1 MKRNLAITN
10 FKSSFQSCDKDT
22 ETILRKIFVESR
34 PYSDK
39 LKKLMVV
46 NTKDC
51 LTNPKYDNIVQ
62 NFDLQRMVDEN
73 YILQIPKIKFSEHE
87 EIKSYLLITFDNFIS
102 NGSNTEFRDCII
114 NIDILCHMDY
124 WDLNNYKIRPLEICG
139 FIDSIL
145 NKSKLSGIGELN
157 FLSCNMIVLDENI
170 AGYTLSYLAIHGSDD
185 QITAEEAEIYNGQ

>member
-1 MKRNLAITN
+1 MKRNLAVTN

-62 NFDLQRMVDEN
+62 NFDLPRLVEEG
-73 YILQIPKIKFSEHE
+73 YIRIVPKLSFDEHE
-87 EIKSYLLITFDNFIS
+87 EIRAYMILTFDNFTPTD
-102 NGSNTEFRDCII
+102 NTEFRDCTVH
-114 NIDILCHMDY
+114 IDVLCHTDY
-124 WDLNNYKIRPLEICG
+124 WDVGNYKVRPLQICG

-145 NKSKLSGIGELN
+145 NESKLSGIGTLN
-157 FLSCNMIVLDENI
+157 FLGCNLLILDENLS
-170 AGYTLSYLAIHGSDD
+170 GYSLTYAATHGSDD
-185 QITAEEAEIYNGQ
+185 KITAEEAEIYSGQ

>member
-51 LTNPKYDNIVQ
+51 LTNPKYDTIVQ
-62 NFDLQRMVDEN
+62 NFDLSRLVEEGYVRQV
-73 YILQIPKIKFSEHE
+73 PKLSFDEHE
-87 EIKSYLLITFDNFIS
+87 EIRAYMILTFDNFTPTD
-102 NGSNTEFRDCII
+102 NPEFRDCTVH
-114 NIDILCHMDY
+114 IDVLCHTDY
-124 WDLNNYKIRPLEICG
+124 WDVGNYKVRPLQICG

-145 NKSKLSGIGELN
+145 NESKLSGIGTLN
-157 FLSCNMIVLDENI
+157 FLGCNLLILDENLS
-170 AGYTLSYLAIHGSDD
+170 GYSLTYTATHGSDD
-185 QITAEEAEIYNGQ
+185 KITAEEAEIYSGQ

>member
-39 LKKLMVV
+39 LKKLMVI

-51 LTNPKYDNIVQ
+51 LTNPKYDTIVQ
-62 NFDLQRMVDEN
+62 NFDLSRLAEEG
-73 YILQIPKIKFSEHE
+73 YIRSVPKLSFDEHE
-87 EIKSYLLITFDNFIS
+87 EIRAYMILTFDNFIPTD
-102 NGSNTEFRDCII
+102 NPEFRDCTVH
-114 NIDILCHMDY
+114 IDVLCHTDY
-124 WDLNNYKIRPLEICG
+124 WDVGNYKVRPLQICG

-145 NKSKLSGIGELN
+145 NESKLSGIGTLN
-157 FLSCNMIVLDENI
+157 FLGCNLLILDENLS
-170 AGYTLSYLAIHGSDD
+170 GYSLTYTATHGSDD
-185 QITAEEAEIYNGQ
+185 KITAEEAETYSDQ

>member
-1 MKRNLAITN
+1 MKRNLAVTN

-51 LTNPKYDNIVQ
+51 LTNPKYDNIIQ
-62 NFDLQRMVDEN
+62 NFDLSRLVEEK
-73 YILQIPKIKFSEHE
+73 YIRQVPKLSFNEHE
-87 EIKSYLLITFDNFIS
+87 EVKSYIILTFDNFMPTD
-102 NGSNTEFRDCII
+102 NPEFRDCIVH
-114 NIDILCHMDY
+114 IDVLCHTDY
-124 WDLNNYKIRPLEICG
+124 WDIGNYKVRPLQICG

-145 NKSKLSGIGELN
+145 NESKLSGIGTLN
-157 FLSCNMIVLDENI
+157 FLGCDLLLLGENLS
-170 AGYTLSYLAIHGSDD
+170 GYTLTYTATHGSDD
-185 QITAEEAEIYNGQ
+185 KITAEEAEIYSGQ

>member
-39 LKKLMVV
+39 LKKLMVI

-51 LTNPKYDNIVQ
+51 LTNPKYDTIVQ
-62 NFDLQRMVDEN
+62 NFDLSRLVEEGYVRQV
-73 YILQIPKIKFSEHE
+73 PKLSFDEHE
-87 EIKSYLLITFDNFIS
+87 EIRAYMILTFDNFTPTD
-102 NGSNTEFRDCII
+102 NPEFRDCTVH
-114 NIDILCHMDY
+114 IDVLCHTDY
-124 WDLNNYKIRPLEICG
+124 WDVGNYKVRPLQICG

-145 NKSKLSGIGELN
+145 NESKLSGIGTLN
-157 FLSCNMIVLDENI
+157 FLGCNLLILDENLS
-170 AGYTLSYLAIHGSDD
+170 GYSLTYTATHGSDD
-185 QITAEEAEIYNGQ
+185 KITAEEAEIYNGQ

>member
-51 LTNPKYDNIVQ
+51 LTNPKYDTIVQ
-62 NFDLQRMVDEN
+62 NFDLSRLVEEGYVRQV
-73 YILQIPKIKFSEHE
+73 PKLSFNEHE
-87 EIKSYLLITFDNFIS
+87 EIRAYMILTFDNFTPTD
-102 NGSNTEFRDCII
+102 NPEFRDCTVH
-114 NIDILCHMDY
+114 IDVLCHTDY
-124 WDLNNYKIRPLEICG
+124 WDVGNYKVRPLQICG

-145 NKSKLSGIGELN
+145 NESKLSGIGTLN
-157 FLSCNMIVLDENI
+157 FLGCNLLILDENLS
-170 AGYTLSYLAIHGSDD
+170 GYSLTYTATHGSDD
-185 QITAEEAEIYNGQ
+185 KITAEEAEIYSGQ